1 MNIRLAQDSHD
12 ILINQTGKT
21 GGKLLDT
28 IIFTWSQ
35 GSYRYSFRIKYS
47 KLRISTQKKKKIS
60 SFNCASQMGGY
71 DITTFWLP
79 VQTRAPT
86 CQTQLVIFRMNNF
99 RGASG
104 CLSCIHSQALF
115 RLRKSES
122 F

>member
-21 GGKLLDT
+21 DGKLLDVHT
-28 IIFTWSQ
+28 SVLPVWFPDKVFWITNQHSEE
-35 GSYRYSFRIKYS
+35 
-47 KLRISTQKKKKIS
+47 KKIS

-86 CQTQLVIFRMNNF
+86 CQTKLVIFRMNNF
-99 RGASG
+99 QIV
-104 CLSCIHSQALF
+104 LSSVTRMSLNF
-115 RLRKSES
+115 
-122 F
+122 